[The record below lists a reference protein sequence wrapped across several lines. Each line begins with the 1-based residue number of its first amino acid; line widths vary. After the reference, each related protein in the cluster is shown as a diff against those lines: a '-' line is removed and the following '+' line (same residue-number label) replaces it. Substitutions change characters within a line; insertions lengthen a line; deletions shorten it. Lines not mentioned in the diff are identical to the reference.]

1 MSIAEDISS
10 PDSKLS
16 LAREV
21 AGHFGPSQELETLS
35 RIDTGHINDTFLSV
49 WGRPLQNGVVRLVHQ
64 RINHDVF
71 KDVPGLIQN
80 VRLIT
85 EYLAQ
90 RLEPPECTLTLVP
103 TPGGQWWVQ
112 TNEGSYWRT
121 YRYIEGTEHFDISP
135 TAGHAEQVGRAFGR
149 FLRLLSDFPSSTLI
163 DPIPGFQDAEGRIV
177 AFDAV
182 RGADPLGRL
191 KEVREL
197 CEVVDALRDQASLFA
212 HGLRTGEVP
221 QRVTH
226 ADPKVNNVL
235 FVKGT
240 TQVRGVVDLD
250 TCMRGTALYDY
261 GDMVRSA
268 GVAAREDE
276 ADASKMVLDRGLF
289 RALSLGYLAEADS
302 VLVERERELLPRAPG
317 VIALALGVRFL
328 TDYIDG
334 DRYFRVHYPEH
345 NKVRARAQLALAKW
359 VFGNEAALSEV
370 LRERD

>member
-1 MSIAEDISS
+1 MSIAEDISNS
-10 PDSKLS
+10 SSKLS

-21 AGHFGPSQELETLS
+21 AGHFGSSQQLQELS

-49 WGRPLQNGVVRLVHQ
+49 WSRPVQGGGLRLVHQ

-71 KDVPGLIQN
+71 RDVPALIQN

-85 EYLAQ
+85 EHLAK
-90 RLEPPECTLTLVP
+90 RLTPPECTLTLVP
-103 TPGGQWWVQ
+103 TSDGNWWVQ
-112 TNEGSYWRT
+112 TGEGSYWRT
-121 YRYIEGTEHFDISP
+121 YRYIEGTEHFDVSP
-135 TAGHAEQVGRAFGR
+135 TTGHAEQVGRAFGR
-149 FLRLLSDFPSSTLI
+149 FLRLLSDFPSSALI
-163 DPIPGFQDAEGRIV
+163 DPIRGFQDAEGRIS

-182 RGADPLGRL
+182 RGSDPLGRL

-197 CEVVDALRDQASLFA
+197 CEVVDALRDKASLFA

-250 TCMRGTALYDY
+250 TCMRGTSLFDF

-276 ADASKMVLDRGLF
+276 EDVTKMVLDAGLLK
-289 RALSLGYLAEADS
+289 ALSRGYLAEADT
-302 VLVERERELLPRAPG
+302 VLVDRERELLPRAPG
-317 VIALALGVRFL
+317 VIALTLGVRFL

-345 NKVRARAQLALAKW
+345 NKVRARAQLALAEW
-359 VFGNEAALSEV
+359 VFSNEAALSEV
-370 LRERD
+370 LQASA